1 MPLESVVLYPVVVRL
16 GTMADRKTYAVKVR
30 LSEKQ
35 HGRLQAVADARFD
48 GNVSDA
54 LRQAVTDAEVLR
66 MAREDYFRLL
76 KEVGPFLPTNE
87 GSETTFLET
96 ALSPFAEFKDE
107 T

>member
-1 MPLESVVLYPVVVRL
+1 
-16 GTMADRKTYAVKVR
+16 MAERKTYSVKVR

-35 HGRLQAVADARFD
+35 YERLQAAADARYG

-76 KEVGPFLPTNE
+76 KEVGPFLPTDE
-87 GSETTFLET
+87 GRETTFLET

-107 T
+107 S